1 MKKLALFLSIIAALH
16 GSSAF
21 SQEIEYDKT
30 QNGERSIMCKYENVR
45 SMKDKTVFSVA
56 LQVEENSKEELSYFL
71 SLKTTS
77 NTPITVPEGGILLL
91 KLEDDS
97 IIELKTLMKYAGTV
111 RDVHNINGYVF
122 SDYTIF
128 PSFPI
133 NEVQISKLSKG
144 VKKIRIETIDGYRDK
159 DFKKDKIGIAI
170 KGQYDLLQNQLKKAS
185 NDIRDGF

>member
-56 LQVEENSKEELSYFL
+56 LQVEENSKGELSYFL

>member
-1 MKKLALFLSIIAALH
+1 MKKLLLFISIALYGLSGLA
-16 GSSAF
+16 
-21 SQEIEYDKT
+21 QEIEYDKI

-56 LQVEENSKEELSYFL
+56 LSAEQNTGKDISYFF

-77 NTPITVPEGGILLL
+77 NTPITVPQGGKLLL
-91 KLEDDS
+91 KLNDDS
-97 IIELKTLMKYAGTV
+97 IMELKTLTKYEGTV

-144 VKKIRIETIDGYRDK
+144 VKKIRLETTDGYRDK
-159 DFKKDKIGIAI
+159 EFKKDKIGIAI
-170 KGQYDLLQNQLKKAS
+170 KGQYSLLQNQIKKSS
-185 NDIRDGF
+185 NDIREGF

>member
-1 MKKLALFLSIIAALH
+1 MKKLIFIFSLLLLNFLS
-16 GSSAF
+16 SF

-56 LQVEENSKEELSYFL
+56 LQVEENSQEELSYFL

-170 KGQYDLLQNQLKKAS
+170 KRQYSLLQSQLKKAS
-185 NDIRDGF
+185 NDIKDGF